1 MSCDVYYHICATYDI
16 DGYPTL
22 IGWKQGQSATDGGTV
37 LNEDGDIDAE
47 SVAQTLDLDLAQE
60 ETSVDAEPEDEEERQ
75 RVRETRARQG
85 REAAAARLRRHGH
98 EPRTRNARYHDAALS
113 LAFAVRSQLF
123 QTATAAEGGIAPRR
137 RRALSDF
144 LDLSEWALPRS
155 WRVRAGLVR
164 ELRRRL
170 AADAVRDR
178 AAVAALIE
186 GDVDRHRRGGTED
199 AWGSVEAGAEGGRAG
214 RVRRR
219 QRREAWAE
227 EDRQWSRACTHGQP
241 AKGFTCGLW

>member
-123 QTATAAEGGIAPRR
+123 QTATAAEGGASRPGAGGPCRISSTCRSGRCPGRGACARASCGSCGGGWRR
-137 RRALSDF
+137 TPCAIG
-144 LDLSEWALPRS
+144 PP
-155 WRVRAGLVR
+155 
-164 ELRRRL
+164 
-170 AADAVRDR
+170 
-178 AAVAALIE
+178 
-186 GDVDRHRRGGTED
+186 
-199 AWGSVEAGAEGGRAG
+199 
-214 RVRRR
+214 
-219 QRREAWAE
+219 
-227 EDRQWSRACTHGQP
+227 SRP
-241 AKGFTCGLW
+241 